1 MTGSCDSFLVLNNVP
16 EIEKMAIFTVQRIL
30 VEPAT
35 RNIVANGVESQ
46 SSGGSDSVADG
57 SMPLRVVT
65 ATSIFDGHDAAIG
78 IFRRILQSQGCEVIH
93 LGHDR
98 GADEVAR
105 AAIQEDAHAVAVT
118 SYQGGAVEMFTY
130 TKQLLDESGFGHVFL
145 FGGGGG
151 TILPHEIDHLQGEG
165 IARVYSPDDG
175 RSMGLVG
182 MVRDAMDRAS
192 GTDLLEK
199 SRFESI
205 SGPVTPEDHGSVS
218 RLLTMAENMDPSE
231 LQDVLSRARSRE
243 IGEECP
249 VVGIT
254 GTGGAGK
261 SSLIDELM
269 LRIRRD
275 NPDARVALLATD
287 PTRKKTGGALLGDR
301 IRMNSLTD
309 EKLFMRSFASRESGR
324 EIADCVGS
332 AIEVCKAVGF
342 DLVIVETSGIGQGND
357 AITEVADLFLYV
369 TTREYG
375 APSQLEKL
383 AALDFADIVV
393 LNKFDRPGA
402 EDALAEI
409 RKQFQRNREAF
420 DEKPES
426 MPVVPTIASQFADAG
441 VDQLWAGLSSLLNER
456 FDSDFSS
463 SEPRLG
469 DDGLPHRDPPI
480 PPQRQ
485 GYLAEVASAV
495 RGFHERTREASGL
508 VRLTQQLEAA
518 ADQMRS
524 SGKAASAEELDS
536 EASDVRSRVPEG
548 AWDDLVGFEQMAEA
562 YRTGEASYTVRGRD
576 IPVKTTHE
584 TLSGTKVPRVALPTT
599 EDWGERLEWVRKEN
613 APGHFPFTGGVFPFR
628 REDELPVRMFAGEGS
643 AERTNKRYKFLS
655 KDQDFNRLSVAF
667 DSPSLYGN
675 DPQERLDIFGKVCES
690 GVSIST
696 VEEMERLFEGF
707 DLCDPN
713 TSVSMTIN
721 GNYWWHLA
729 AFFNVA
735 IRQQMAKFVDEN
747 GREPSEA
754 EESEIRSST
763 LSTVRGTVQADQLKE
778 AMGQN
783 TLVFNLDTA
792 LRMMGDVAEFY
803 VQNDVRNH
811 YFVSISG
818 YHIDEAGANPITQS
832 ALTLSNGLT
841 YVELFKAR
849 GLDPDKFLRNFSWF
863 FSNGMDPEYAVIGRV
878 SRRIWAIAM
887 RDMYGVGER
896 GQKLKYHIQS
906 SGRSLHS
913 QEFTWNDYRTTL
925 QALYALADNANS
937 LHTNSRD
944 EAFGTPTED
953 TVRDAMAIQLIL
965 AKEYGWLRNENPLQG
980 SFVAEFLTDAVE
992 EQVLR
997 IFEEMHNRGGVLGA
1011 LEVNFQ
1017 RNRIQDEGMLYEHRK
1032 HSGETPVVGVN
1043 TFTDQGS
1050 STPAAQEFD
1059 IEVTRSDEKEKRMVI
1074 SRNAEFRESHSSEAA
1089 EGIERLKST
1098 AREGGN
1104 LFEVMMDIVEHC
1116 SVGQVTQALFESGG
1130 KFRRNM

>member
-1 MTGSCDSFLVLNNVP
+1 M
-16 EIEKMAIFTVQRIL
+16 
-30 VEPAT
+30 
-35 RNIVANGVESQ
+35 
-46 SSGGSDSVADG
+46 
-57 SMPLRVVT
+57 RVIT
-65 ATSIFDGHDAAIG
+65 AAAIFDGHDAAIG

-105 AAIQEDAHAVAVT
+105 AAIQEDAHAVAIT
-118 SYQGGAVEMFTY
+118 SYQGGAVEMFTH
-130 TKQLLDESGFGHVFL
+130 TKNILSESGFDHVFL

-151 TILPHEIDHLQGEG
+151 TILPHEIDQLRDEG
-165 IARVYSPDDG
+165 VARIYSPDDG
-175 RSMGLVG
+175 RDLGLVG
-182 MVRDAMDRAS
+182 MVQDAMEQAAK
-192 GTDLLEK
+192 TDLLDN

-205 SGPVTPEDHGSVS
+205 SSPVTAEDHGAVS
-218 RLLTMAENMDPSE
+218 RLLTLAENSSREVFEQELSRLRSRDPSE
-231 LQDVLSRARSRE
+231 
-243 IGEECP
+243 GCP

-261 SSLIDELM
+261 SSLMDEVM

-275 NPDARVALLATD
+275 NPGYKVALLATD

-309 EKLFMRSFASRESGR
+309 PNLFMRSFASRGSGR
-324 EIADCVGS
+324 EIADCINRAVE
-332 AIEVCKAVGF
+332 ACQAVGF
-342 DLVIVETSGIGQGND
+342 DLVLVETSGIGQGND
-357 AITEVADLFLYV
+357 AITEVSDVSLYV

-402 EDALAEI
+402 EDALSEI

-420 DEKPES
+420 EESPES

-441 VDQLWAGLSSLLNER
+441 VDRLWEMMASLLNEK
-456 FDSDFSS
+456 FGTDFSAS
-463 SEPRLG
+463 KPRMG
-469 DDGLPHRDPPI
+469 PDGLPSRDPPI
-480 PPQRQ
+480 PPERQ
-485 GYLAEVASAV
+485 GYLAEVASSV
-495 RGFHERTREASGL
+495 RSYHERTREV
-508 VRLTQQLEAA
+508 VRSVRMVQQLEAA
-518 ADQMRS
+518 AEAMKS
-524 SGKAASAEELDS
+524 SGKEGAWKDLSDEAES
-536 EASDVRSRVPEG
+536 IRSRVPQE
-548 AWDDLVGFEQMAEA
+548 AWDSLSEFDSMAEA
-562 YRTGEASYTVRGRD
+562 YRSGQASYTVRD
-576 IPVKTTHE
+576 KEIPVKTTHE
-584 TLSGTKVPRVALPTT
+584 TMSGTRVPRVALPTT
-599 EDWGERLEWVRKEN
+599 EDWGERLHWVRKEN
-613 APGHFPFTGGVFPFR
+613 APGEFPFTGGVFPFR

-643 AERTNKRYKFLS
+643 AERTNKRYHFLS
-655 KDQDFNRLSVAF
+655 KDQPFNRLSVAF

-696 VEEMERLFEGF
+696 VEEMDRLFDGF
-707 DLCDPN
+707 DLCAPN

-735 IRQQMAKFVDEN
+735 IRQQTRKFVEEN
-747 GREPSEA
+747 GREPNEDEQSK
-754 EESEIRSST
+754 IRSFA

-803 VQNDVRNH
+803 VDNEVRNH

-818 YHIDEAGANPITQS
+818 YHIDEAGANPITQA

-887 RDMYGVGER
+887 RDLYGVGER
-896 GQKLKYHIQS
+896 GQKLKYHIQG

-913 QEFTWNDYRTTL
+913 QEYTWNDYRTTL

-953 TVRDAMAIQLIL
+953 TVRDAVAIQLIL

-980 SFVAEFLTDAVE
+980 SFVAEYLTNEVE
-992 EQVLR
+992 EKVLR
-997 IFEEMHNRGGVLGA
+997 IFEEMHSRGGVLGS
-1011 LEVNFQ
+1011 LEVNYQ
-1017 RNRIQDEGMLYEHRK
+1017 RNRIQDEGMVYENRK
-1032 HSGETPVVGVN
+1032 HSGETPIVGVN
-1043 TFTDQGS
+1043 MFTDPGS
-1050 STPAAQEFD
+1050 ATPSAEEFD
-1059 IEVTRSDEKEKRMVI
+1059 IEVTRSDDSEKMMVI
-1074 SRNAEFRESHSSEAA
+1074 SRNKEFKDTHSSQSEASLA
-1089 EGIERLKST
+1089 RLKET

-1104 LFEVMMDIVEHC
+1104 LFEVMMEIVNHC

>member
-1 MTGSCDSFLVLNNVP
+1 
-16 EIEKMAIFTVQRIL
+16 
-30 VEPAT
+30 
-35 RNIVANGVESQ
+35 
-46 SSGGSDSVADG
+46 
-57 SMPLRVVT
+57 MPLRVIT
-65 ATSIFDGHDAAIG
+65 AAAIFDGHDAAIG

-105 AAIQEDAHAVAVT
+105 AAIQEDAHAVAIT
-118 SYQGGAVEMFTY
+118 SYQGGAVEMFTH
-130 TKQLLDESGFGHVFL
+130 TREILDANGFEHVFL

-151 TILPHEIDHLQGEG
+151 TILPREIEYLKNNEIGR
-165 IARVYSPDDG
+165 IYSPDDG

-182 MVRDAMDRAS
+182 MVQDAMQQACEI
-192 GTDLLEK
+192 DLMEP
-199 SRFESI
+199 SRFDSLDR
-205 SGPVTPEDHGSVS
+205 PVTADDHGSVS
-218 RLLTMAENMDPSE
+218 RMLTMAENSTHEDFTDA
-231 LQDVLSRARSRE
+231 LARTRSVTE
-243 IGEECP
+243 SQGCP
-249 VVGIT
+249 VVGVT

-261 SSLIDELM
+261 SSLMDEVM

-275 NPDARVALLATD
+275 NPEARVALLATD

-309 EKLFMRSFASRESGR
+309 ANLFMRSFASRDSGR
-324 EIADCVGS
+324 EIADCIDR

-342 DLVIVETSGIGQGND
+342 DLVLVETSGIGQGND
-357 AITEVADLFLYV
+357 AITEVADVSMYV

-383 AALDFADIVV
+383 AALDFSDIVV

-402 EDALAEI
+402 EDALTEI

-420 DEKPES
+420 DQSPES
-426 MPVVPTIASQFADAG
+426 MPVIPTIASQFADAG
-441 VDQLWAGLSSLLNER
+441 VDRLWESLANILNER
-456 FDSDFSS
+456 FETSFAAA
-463 SEPRLG
+463 EPRLG
-469 DDGLPHRDPPI
+469 VDGLPTREPPI
-480 PPQRQ
+480 PPERQ
-485 GYLAEVASAV
+485 GYLAEVASTI
-495 RGFHERTREASGL
+495 RGYHKRTKEVSES
-508 VRLTQQLEAA
+508 VRLVQQLEASA
-518 ADQMRS
+518 KQMRAAGNDS
-524 SGKAASAEELDS
+524 SADDLESEAHQIRSDVPSEAWDALDS
-536 EASDVRSRVPEG
+536 FEA
-548 AWDDLVGFEQMAEA
+548 MANA
-562 YRTGEASYTVRGRD
+562 YRSGEASYTVRGKE

-584 TLSGTKVPRVALPTT
+584 TMSGTKVPRVALPTSR
-599 EDWGERLEWVRKEN
+599 DWGEQLEWIRREN
-613 APGHFPFTGGVFPFR
+613 APGSFPFTGGVFPFR
-628 REDELPVRMFAGEGS
+628 RQDELPVRMFAGEGS
-643 AERTNKRYKFLS
+643 AERTNKRYHFLS
-655 KDQDFNRLSVAF
+655 QEQDFNRLSVAF

-675 DPQERLDIFGKVCES
+675 DPRERLDIFGKVCES

-696 VEEMERLFEGF
+696 IEEMDRLFEGF
-707 DLCDPN
+707 DLCAPN

-735 IRQQMAKFVDEN
+735 IRQQTRKFVDEN
-747 GREPSEA
+747 GRDPSE
-754 EESEIRSST
+754 EEASDIRSMT

-792 LRMMGDVAEFY
+792 LKMMGDVAEFY
-803 VQNDVRNH
+803 VDNNVRNH

-849 GLDPDKFLRNFSWF
+849 GLDADKFLRNFSWF

-887 RDMYGVGER
+887 RDLYGVSER

-953 TVRDAMAIQLIL
+953 TVRDAVAIQLIL

-980 SFVAEFLTDAVE
+980 SFVAEFLTDEVE
-992 EQVLR
+992 EKVLR
-997 IFEEMHNRGGVLGA
+997 IFEEMHSRGGVLGA
-1011 LEVNFQ
+1011 LEVNYQ
-1017 RNRIQDEGMLYEHRK
+1017 RNRIQDEGMVYEHRK
-1032 HSGETPVVGVN
+1032 HTGETPIVGVN
-1043 TFTDQGS
+1043 TFTDPDAES
-1050 STPAAQEFD
+1050 VSADDFD
-1059 IEVTRSDEKEKRMVI
+1059 VEVTRSDETEKKMVI
-1074 SRNAEFRESHSSEAA
+1074 ARNQEFKAENVSKAE
-1089 EGIERLKST
+1089 EGIERLKEA
-1098 AREGGN
+1098 ARNGEN
-1104 LFEVMMDIVEHC
+1104 LFEVMMEIVDYC
-1116 SVGQVTQALFESGG
+1116 TVGQVTQALFESGG

>member
-1 MTGSCDSFLVLNNVP
+1 MATASRIVVVSGIEGKAPVDST
-16 EIEKMAIFTVQRIL
+16 ASG
-30 VEPAT
+30 
-35 RNIVANGVESQ
+35 NGK
-46 SSGGSDSVADG
+46 
-57 SMPLRVVT
+57 MPLRVIT

-98 GADEVAR
+98 GADEIAR

-130 TKQLLDESGFGHVFL
+130 TKQLLDEAGFGHVFL

-151 TILPHEIDHLQGEG
+151 TILPNEIEHLQGEG

-182 MVRDAMDRAS
+182 MVRDAMEQAA
-192 GTDLLEK
+192 GIDLLDE
-199 SRFESI
+199 SRFEQITS
-205 SGPVTPEDHGSVS
+205 PVTAEDHGSIS
-218 RLLTMAENMDPSE
+218 RILTVAENMDDGM
-231 LQDVLSRARSRE
+231 LKAVLSRARSRDPDQ
-243 IGEECP
+243 ECP

-309 EKLFMRSFASRESGR
+309 AGLFMRSFASRDSGR
-324 EIADCVGS
+324 EIADCVGN

-342 DLVIVETSGIGQGND
+342 DIVVVETSGIGQGND
-357 AITEVADLFLYV
+357 AITEVADVSLYV

-409 RKQFQRNREAF
+409 RKQFQRNSEAF
-420 DEKPES
+420 DQDPKS

-441 VDQLWAGLSSLLNER
+441 VDQLWKDLSLLLNGRYGTELTA
-456 FDSDFSS
+456 
-463 SEPRLG
+463 SEPRMG
-469 DDGLPHRDPPI
+469 DDGLPHREPPI
-480 PPQRQ
+480 PPERQ

-495 RGFHERTREASGL
+495 RGYHERTEEASRQ
-508 VRLTQQLEAA
+508 VRLVQQLEAA
-518 ADQMRS
+518 ASQMRS
-524 SGKAASAEELDS
+524 SGKGESAGDLDS
-536 EASDVRSRVPEG
+536 EASEIRAQAPEG
-548 AWDDLVGFEQMAEA
+548 AWESLKQFEEMAEA
-562 YRTGEASYTVRGRD
+562 YRSGEASYSVRGKD

-584 TLSGTKVPRVALPTT
+584 TLSGTRVPRVALPTT
-599 EDWGERLEWVRKEN
+599 EDWGDRLEWIRKEN
-613 APGHFPFTGGVFPFR
+613 APGLFPFTGGVFPFR

-655 KDQDFNRLSVAF
+655 KDQSFNRLSVAF

-675 DPQERLDIFGKVCES
+675 DPQARLDIFGKVCES

-696 VEEMERLFEGF
+696 VDEMERLFEGF

-735 IRQQMAKFVDEN
+735 IRQQIAKFASEN
-747 GREPSEA
+747 DRDPSEQEA
-754 EESEIRSST
+754 SAIRSTT

-803 VQNDVRNH
+803 VENEVRNH

-849 GLDPDKFLRNFSWF
+849 GLDADKFLRNFSWF

-887 RDMYGVGER
+887 RDLYGVGDR

-944 EAFGTPTED
+944 EAFGTPTES

-992 EQVLR
+992 EKVLG

-1032 HSGETPVVGVN
+1032 HTGETPVVGVN
-1043 TFTDQGS
+1043 TFTDEGS
-1050 STPAAQEFD
+1050 STPSAQEFD
-1059 IEVTRSDEKEKRMVI
+1059 IEVTRSDETEKRMVI
-1074 SRNAEFRESHSSEAA
+1074 ERNEQFRESHSSEAA
-1089 EGIERLKST
+1089 EGLERLKTT

-1104 LFEVMMDIVEHC
+1104 LFEVMMDVVEHC
-1116 SVGQVTQALFESGG
+1116 SVGQVTNALFDSGG

>member
-1 MTGSCDSFLVLNNVP
+1 
-16 EIEKMAIFTVQRIL
+16 
-30 VEPAT
+30 
-35 RNIVANGVESQ
+35 
-46 SSGGSDSVADG
+46 
-57 SMPLRVVT
+57 MPLRVIT
-65 ATSIFDGHDAAIG
+65 AAAIFDGHDAAIG

-98 GADEVAR
+98 GADEVAS
-105 AAIQEDAHAVAVT
+105 AAIQEDAHAVAIT
-118 SYQGGAVEMFTY
+118 SYQGGAVEMFTH
-130 TKQLLDESGFGHVFL
+130 TKEILDEAGFGHVFL

-151 TILPHEIDHLQGEG
+151 TILPHEIDLLSEKG
-165 IARVYSPDDG
+165 IARIYSPDDG
-175 RSMGLVG
+175 RDMGLVG
-182 MVRDAMDRAS
+182 MVQDAMGHAS
-192 GTDLLEK
+192 EIDLLDPG
-199 SRFESI
+199 RFESI
-205 SGPVTPEDHGSVS
+205 DSPVRADDHGSVS
-218 RLLTMAENMDPSE
+218 RLLTIAENSSSE
-231 LQDVLSRARSRE
+231 DFSSALSRARSRDSE
-243 IGEECP
+243 DECP

-261 SSLIDELM
+261 SSLMDEVM

-275 NPDARVALLATD
+275 NPAAKVALLATD

-309 EKLFMRSFASRESGR
+309 PNLFMRSFASRSSGR
-324 EIADCVGS
+324 EIADCVGR
-332 AIEVCKAVGF
+332 AAEVCKAVGF
-342 DLVIVETSGIGQGND
+342 DLVLVETSGIGQGND
-357 AITEVADLFLYV
+357 AITEVSDASIYV

-402 EDALAEI
+402 EDALKEI

-420 DEKPES
+420 DQSPES

-441 VDQLWAGLSSLLNER
+441 VDRLWEMMAELLNDR
-456 FDSDFSS
+456 FATALSA
-463 SEPRLG
+463 SEPRMG
-469 DDGLPHRDPPI
+469 PDGLPSRDPPI
-480 PPQRQ
+480 PTERQ

-495 RGFHERTREASGL
+495 RGYHERSEETARS
-508 VRLTQQLEAA
+508 VRLVQQIESA
-518 ADQMRS
+518 ADQMLS
-524 SGKAASAEELDS
+524 SGKEGAHQDLMEEAKSVRDSIPESAWEDLAGLDS
-536 EASDVRSRVPEG
+536 
-548 AWDDLVGFEQMAEA
+548 MAES
-562 YRTGEASYTVRGRD
+562 YRSGEASYTVRGKD
-576 IPVKTTHE
+576 IPVSTTHE
-584 TLSGTKVPRVALPTT
+584 TMSGTRVPRVALPTT
-599 EDWGERLEWVRKEN
+599 EDWGDKLLWVRKEN
-613 APGHFPFTGGVFPFR
+613 APGLFPYTGGVFPFR

-643 AERTNKRYKFLS
+643 AERTNKRYHFLS
-655 KDQDFNRLSVAF
+655 KDQPFNRLSVAF

-675 DPQERLDIFGKVCES
+675 DPRERLDIFGKVCES

-696 VEEMERLFEGF
+696 VDEMDRLFDGF
-707 DLCDPN
+707 DLCAPS

-735 IRQQMAKFVDEN
+735 IRQQRRKFTEEN
-747 GREPSEA
+747 GRDPNEKEA
-754 EESEIRSST
+754 EEIRSFT
-763 LSTVRGTVQADQLKE
+763 LNTVRGTVQADQLKE

-803 VQNDVRNH
+803 VNNDVRNH

-818 YHIDEAGANPITQS
+818 YHIDEAGANPITQA

-849 GLDPDKFLRNFSWF
+849 GLDADKFLRNFSWF

-887 RDMYGVGER
+887 RDLYEVGDR

-953 TVRDAMAIQLIL
+953 TVRDAVAIQLIL

-980 SFVAEFLTDAVE
+980 SFVAEFLTDEVE
-992 EQVLR
+992 DKVLR
-997 IFEEMHNRGGVLGA
+997 IFEEMHSRGGVLGA
-1011 LEVNFQ
+1011 LEVNYQ
-1017 RNRIQDEGMLYEHRK
+1017 RNRIQDEGMIYEHRK
-1032 HSGETPVVGVN
+1032 HTGETPIVGVN
-1043 TFTDQGS
+1043 TFTDPES
-1050 STPAAQEFD
+1050 STPSAEEFD
-1059 IEVTRSDEKEKRMVI
+1059 IEVTRSDESEKMMVI
-1074 SRNAEFRESHSSEAA
+1074 ERNREFRDTHSGEAQMGL
-1089 EGIERLKST
+1089 EKLKQA
-1098 AREGGN
+1098 ARDGGN
-1104 LFEVMMDIVEHC
+1104 LFEVMMEIVEHC

>member
-1 MTGSCDSFLVLNNVP
+1 
-16 EIEKMAIFTVQRIL
+16 
-30 VEPAT
+30 
-35 RNIVANGVESQ
+35 
-46 SSGGSDSVADG
+46 
-57 SMPLRVVT
+57 
-65 ATSIFDGHDAAIG
+65 
-78 IFRRILQSQGCEVIH
+78 
-93 LGHDR
+93 
-98 GADEVAR
+98 
-105 AAIQEDAHAVAVT
+105 
-118 SYQGGAVEMFTY
+118 VEMFAY

-151 TILPHEIDHLQGEG
+151 TILPNEIEHLQGEG

-182 MVRDAMDRAS
+182 MVRDAMEHAS
-192 GTDLLEK
+192 GIDLLDE
-199 SRFESI
+199 SRFEQI
-205 SGPVTPEDHGSVS
+205 SSPVTAEDHGSIS
-218 RLLTMAENMDPSE
+218 RILTVAENMDDGK
-231 LQDVLSRARSRE
+231 LKDVLSRARSRDPDQ
-243 IGEECP
+243 ECP

-309 EKLFMRSFASRESGR
+309 AGLFMRSFASRDSGR
-324 EIADCVGS
+324 EIADCVGN

-342 DLVIVETSGIGQGND
+342 DIVVVETSGIGQGND
-357 AITEVADLFLYV
+357 AITEVADVSIYV

-402 EDALAEI
+402 EDALTEI
-409 RKQFQRNREAF
+409 RKQFQRNSEAF
-420 DEKPES
+420 DQDPKS

-441 VDQLWAGLSSLLNER
+441 VDQLWKDLASLLNGRYGTELAA
-456 FDSDFSS
+456 
-463 SEPRLG
+463 SEPRMG
-469 DDGLPHRDPPI
+469 DDGLPHREPPI
-480 PPQRQ
+480 PPERQ

-495 RGFHERTREASGL
+495 RGYHERTEAASRQ
-508 VRLTQQLEAA
+508 VRLVQQLEASA
-518 ADQMRS
+518 SQMRS
-524 SGKAASAEELDS
+524 SGKGEAADSLES
-536 EASDVRSRVPEG
+536 EASEIRAQAPEG
-548 AWDDLVGFEQMAEA
+548 AWESLQQFEEMAEA
-562 YRTGEASYTVRGRD
+562 YRSGEASYSVRGKD

-584 TLSGTKVPRVALPTT
+584 TLSGTRVPRVALPTT
-599 EDWGERLEWVRKEN
+599 EDWGDRLEWIRKEN
-613 APGHFPFTGGVFPFR
+613 APGLFPFTGGVFPFR

-655 KDQDFNRLSVAF
+655 KDQSFNRLSVAF

-675 DPQERLDIFGKVCES
+675 DPQARLDIFGKVCES

-696 VEEMERLFEGF
+696 VDEMERLFEGF
-707 DLCDPN
+707 DLCEPN

-735 IRQQMAKFVDEN
+735 IRQQIAKFASEN
-747 GREPSEA
+747 GRDPSEQEA
-754 EESEIRSST
+754 SEIRSTT

-803 VQNDVRNH
+803 VENEVRNH

-849 GLDPDKFLRNFSWF
+849 GLDADKFLRNFSWF

-887 RDMYGVGER
+887 RDLYGVGVR

-944 EAFGTPTED
+944 EAFGTPTES

-992 EQVLR
+992 GQVLA

-1032 HSGETPVVGVN
+1032 HTGETPVVGVN
-1043 TFTDQGS
+1043 TFTDEGS
-1050 STPAAQEFD
+1050 STPSAQEFD
-1059 IEVTRSDEKEKRMVI
+1059 IEVTRSDEAEKRMVI
-1074 SRNAEFRESHSSEAA
+1074 ERNEQFRESHSGRAA
-1089 EGIERLKST
+1089 EGLERLKTT

-1104 LFEVMMDIVEHC
+1104 LFEVMMDVVEHC
-1116 SVGQVTQALFESGG
+1116 SVGQVTNALFDSGG

>member
-1 MTGSCDSFLVLNNVP
+1 MENSPGSG
-16 EIEKMAIFTVQRIL
+16 
-30 VEPAT
+30 AT
-35 RNIVANGVESQ
+35 DAQITA
-46 SSGGSDSVADG
+46 SGGK
-57 SMPLRVVT
+57 MPIRVIT
-65 ATSIFDGHDAAIG
+65 AAAIFDGHDAAIG

-105 AAIQEDAHAVAVT
+105 AAVQEDVHAVAIT
-118 SYQGGAVEMFTY
+118 SYQGGAVEMFTH
-130 TKQLLDESGFGHVFL
+130 TKEILDEEGFGHVFL

-151 TILPHEIDHLQGEG
+151 TILPHEIEHLRGNG
-165 IARVYSPDDG
+165 ISRIYSPDDG
-175 RSMGLVG
+175 RELGLVG
-182 MVRDAMDRAS
+182 MVRDAMNQAS
-192 GTDLLEK
+192 GIDLLDG
-199 SRFESI
+199 SRFDSI
-205 SGPVTPEDHGSVS
+205 SGPVDADDHGMVS
-218 RLLTMAENMDPSE
+218 LLLTMAENSQPDE
-231 LQDVLSRARSRE
+231 FYDALSKARSRDSE
-243 IGEECP
+243 SECP

-261 SSLIDELM
+261 SSLMDEVM

-301 IRMNSLTD
+301 IRMNSLSD
-309 EKLFMRSFASRESGR
+309 HKLFMRSFASRDSGR
-324 EIADCVGS
+324 EIAECVDR
-332 AIEVCKAVGF
+332 AVEVCKAVGF

-357 AITEVADLFLYV
+357 AITEVADTSIYV

-402 EDALAEI
+402 EDALTEI
-409 RKQFQRNREAF
+409 RKQFLRNREAF
-420 DEKPES
+420 DENPES

-441 VDQLWAGLSSLLNER
+441 VDRLWEMMSALLNER
-456 FDSDFSS
+456 FGTDFSA
-463 SEPRLG
+463 SEPRL
-469 DDGLPHRDPPI
+469 DPDGLPNRDTPI
-480 PPQRQ
+480 PPKRQ
-485 GYLAEVASAV
+485 GYLAEVASTV
-495 RGFHERTREASGL
+495 RDYHKRAEDVARS
-508 VRLTQQLEAA
+508 VRQVQQLEAA
-518 ADQMRS
+518 AKLLESSNKGDTHQELLDEANEIRS
-524 SGKAASAEELDS
+524 SIPEAAWVSLDEFDS
-536 EASDVRSRVPEG
+536 KS
-548 AWDDLVGFEQMAEA
+548 EA
-562 YRTGEASYTVRGRD
+562 YRSGQASYTVRGKE

-584 TLSGTKVPRVALPTT
+584 TLSGTRVPRVALPTT
-599 EDWGERLEWVRKEN
+599 EDWGDKLLWIRKEN
-613 APGHFPFTGGVFPFR
+613 VPGSFPYTGGVFPFR

-643 AERTNKRYKFLS
+643 AERTNKRYHFLS
-655 KDQDFNRLSVAF
+655 KDQPFNRLSVAF

-675 DPQERLDIFGKVCES
+675 DPQKRLDIFGKVCES

-696 VEEMERLFEGF
+696 VDEMDRLFDGF
-707 DLCDPN
+707 DLCAPN

-729 AFFNVA
+729 AFFRVA
-735 IRQQMAKFVDEN
+735 IRQQTRKFAEEN
-747 GREPSEA
+747 GRDPSED
-754 EESEIRSST
+754 ESEEIRAFA

-803 VQNDVRNH
+803 VNNGVRNH

-818 YHIDEAGANPITQS
+818 YHIDEAGANPITQA

-841 YVELFKAR
+841 YVELFKSR

-887 RDMYGVGER
+887 RDLYGVEER

-953 TVRDAMAIQLIL
+953 TVRDAVAIQLIL

-980 SFVAEFLTDAVE
+980 SFVADFLTDEVE
-992 EQVLR
+992 EKVLR
-997 IFEEMHNRGGVLGA
+997 IFEEMHSRGGVLGA
-1011 LEVNFQ
+1011 LEVNYQ

-1032 HSGETPVVGVN
+1032 HTGEMPIVGVN
-1043 TFTDQGS
+1043 TFTDPDS
-1050 STPAAQEFD
+1050 STPSAEEFD
-1059 IEVTRSDEKEKRMVI
+1059 IEVTRSDESEKMMVI
-1074 SRNAEFRESHSSEAA
+1074 SRNREFKETHSAESE
-1089 EGIERLKST
+1089 EGLNRLKQV
-1098 AREGGN
+1098 ARKGGN
-1104 LFEVMMDIVEHC
+1104 LFEVMMHIVEHC

>member
-1 MTGSCDSFLVLNNVP
+1 
-16 EIEKMAIFTVQRIL
+16 MA
-30 VEPAT
+30 EGP
-35 RNIVANGVESQ
+35 
-46 SSGGSDSVADG
+46 SSDG
-57 SMPLRVVT
+57 MPLRVIT
-65 ATSIFDGHDAAIG
+65 AAAIFDGHDAAIG

-105 AAIQEDAHAVAVT
+105 AAIQEDAHAVAIT
-118 SYQGGAVEMFTY
+118 SYQGGAVEMFTH
-130 TKQLLDESGFGHVFL
+130 TKDILDEAGFGHVFL

-151 TILPHEIDHLQGEG
+151 TILPHEIEHLGDNG
-165 IARVYSPDDG
+165 IARIYSPDDG

-182 MVRDAMDRAS
+182 MVQDAMENAMKI
-192 GTDLLEK
+192 DLLEK
-199 SRFESI
+199 SRFDSLK
-205 SGPVTPEDHGSVS
+205 GPVSAGDHGSVS
-218 RLLTMAENMDPSE
+218 QLLTMAENSSE
-231 LQDVLSRARSRE
+231 EEFSEALARTRSRDAS
-243 IGEECP
+243 EECP
-249 VVGIT
+249 IVGIT

-261 SSLIDELM
+261 SSLVDEVM
-269 LRIRRD
+269 LRVRRD
-275 NPDARVALLATD
+275 NPDAKVALLATD

-309 EKLFMRSFASRESGR
+309 PNLFMRSFASRDSGR
-324 EIADCVGS
+324 EIADCIGRAV
-332 AIEVCKAVGF
+332 EVCKAVGF
-342 DLVIVETSGIGQGND
+342 DLVLVETSGIGQGND
-357 AITEVADLFLYV
+357 AITEVADISLYV

-393 LNKFDRPGA
+393 LNKFDRSGA
-402 EDALAEI
+402 EDALKEI

-420 DEKPES
+420 DESPES
-426 MPVVPTIASQFADAG
+426 MPVIPTIASQFADAG
-441 VDQLWAGLSSLLNER
+441 VDKLWESMAVLLNDR
-456 FDSDFSS
+456 FETEFAAA
-463 SEPRLG
+463 EPRLG
-469 DDGLPHRDPPI
+469 EDGLPTREPPI
-480 PPQRQ
+480 PPERQ
-485 GYLAEVASAV
+485 GYLAEVASAI
-495 RGFHERTREASGL
+495 RSYHERTSETSGS
-508 VRLTQQLEAA
+508 VRLVQQLEAA
-518 ADQMRS
+518 AAQMRE
-524 SGKAASAEELDS
+524 SGKDSAANDLES
-536 EASDVRSRVPEG
+536 EAAEVRSSVPEG
-548 AWDDLVGFEQMAEA
+548 AWEALNEFEAMAEA
-562 YRTGEASYTVRGRD
+562 YRSGQASYTVRGKE
-576 IPVKTTHE
+576 IPVRTTHE
-584 TLSGTKVPRVALPTT
+584 TMSGTKVPRVALPTS

-613 APGHFPFTGGVFPFR
+613 APGSFPFTGGVFPFR

-643 AERTNKRYKFLS
+643 AERTNKRYHFLS
-655 KDQDFNRLSVAF
+655 QDQGFNRLSVAF

-696 VEEMERLFEGF
+696 IDEMDRLFEGF
-707 DLCDPN
+707 DLCAPS

-735 IRQQMAKFVDEN
+735 IRQQTRRFAEDN
-747 GREPSEA
+747 GRDPTDEEA
-754 EESEIRSST
+754 AEIRATT

-792 LRMMGDVAEFY
+792 LKMMGDVAEFY
-803 VQNDVRNH
+803 VDNNVRNH

-849 GLDPDKFLRNFSWF
+849 GLDADKFLRNFSWF

-887 RDMYGVGER
+887 RDLYGVEER

-980 SFVAEFLTDAVE
+980 SFVAEFLTDEVE

-997 IFEEMHNRGGVLGA
+997 IFEEMHGRGGVLGA
-1011 LEVNFQ
+1011 LEVNYQ
-1017 RNRIQDEGMLYEHRK
+1017 RNRIQDEGMVYEHRK
-1032 HSGETPVVGVN
+1032 HTGETPIVGVN
-1043 TFTDQGS
+1043 TFTDPDVES
-1050 STPAAQEFD
+1050 VSAEDFD
-1059 IEVTRSDEKEKRMVI
+1059 VEVTRSDESEKRMVI
-1074 SRNAEFRESHSSEAA
+1074 ERNGAFRQAHSTEAEA
-1089 EGIERLKST
+1089 GLERLKQA

-1104 LFEVMMDIVEHC
+1104 LFDVMMDIVEHC

>member
-1 MTGSCDSFLVLNNVP
+1 
-16 EIEKMAIFTVQRIL
+16 MADAR
-30 VEPAT
+30 
-35 RNIVANGVESQ
+35 
-46 SSGGSDSVADG
+46 
-57 SMPLRVVT
+57 MPLRVIT
-65 ATSIFDGHDAAIG
+65 AAAIFDGHDAAIG

-105 AAIQEDAHAVAVT
+105 AAIQEDAHAVAIT
-118 SYQGGAVEMFTY
+118 SYQGGAVEMFTH
-130 TKQLLDESGFGHVFL
+130 TREILDANGFEHVFL

-151 TILPHEIDHLQGEG
+151 TILPREIEYLKNNEIGR
-165 IARVYSPDDG
+165 IYSPDDG

-182 MVRDAMDRAS
+182 MVQDAMQQACEI
-192 GTDLLEK
+192 DLMEP
-199 SRFESI
+199 SRFDSLDR
-205 SGPVTPEDHGSVS
+205 PVTADDHGSVS
-218 RLLTMAENMDPSE
+218 RMLTMAENSTHEDFTDA
-231 LQDVLSRARSRE
+231 LARTRSVAE
-243 IGEECP
+243 SQGCP
-249 VVGIT
+249 VVGVT

-261 SSLIDELM
+261 SSLMDEVM

-275 NPDARVALLATD
+275 NPEARVALLATD

-309 EKLFMRSFASRESGR
+309 ANLFMRSFASRDSGR
-324 EIADCVGS
+324 EIADCIDR

-342 DLVIVETSGIGQGND
+342 DLVLVETSGIGQGND
-357 AITEVADLFLYV
+357 AITEVADVSMYV

-383 AALDFADIVV
+383 AALDFSDIVV

-402 EDALAEI
+402 EDALTEI

-420 DEKPES
+420 DQSPES
-426 MPVVPTIASQFADAG
+426 MPVIPTIASQFADAG
-441 VDQLWAGLSSLLNER
+441 VDRLWESLANILNER
-456 FDSDFSS
+456 FETSFAAA
-463 SEPRLG
+463 EPRLG
-469 DDGLPHRDPPI
+469 VDGLPTREPPI
-480 PPQRQ
+480 PPERQ
-485 GYLAEVASAV
+485 GYLAEVASTI
-495 RGFHERTREASGL
+495 RGYHKRTKEVSES
-508 VRLTQQLEAA
+508 VRLVQQLEASA
-518 ADQMRS
+518 RQMRAAGNDS
-524 SGKAASAEELDS
+524 SADDLESEAHQIRSDIPSEAWDALDS
-536 EASDVRSRVPEG
+536 FEA
-548 AWDDLVGFEQMAEA
+548 MANA
-562 YRTGEASYTVRGRD
+562 YRSGEASYTVRGKE
-576 IPVKTTHE
+576 IPVKTVHE
-584 TLSGTKVPRVALPTT
+584 TMSGTKVPRVALPTSR
-599 EDWGERLEWVRKEN
+599 DWGEQLEWIRREN
-613 APGHFPFTGGVFPFR
+613 APGSFPFTGGVFPFR
-628 REDELPVRMFAGEGS
+628 RQDELPVRMFAGEGS
-643 AERTNKRYKFLS
+643 AERTNKRYHFLS
-655 KDQDFNRLSVAF
+655 QEQDFNRLSVAF

-675 DPQERLDIFGKVCES
+675 DPRERLDIFGKVCES

-696 VEEMERLFEGF
+696 IEEMDRLFEGF
-707 DLCDPN
+707 DLCAPN

-735 IRQQMAKFVDEN
+735 IRQQTRKFVDEN
-747 GREPSEA
+747 GRDPSE
-754 EESEIRSST
+754 EEASDIRSMT

-792 LRMMGDVAEFY
+792 LKMMGDVAEFY
-803 VQNDVRNH
+803 VDNNVRNH

-849 GLDPDKFLRNFSWF
+849 GLDADKFLRNFSWF

-887 RDMYGVGER
+887 RDLYGVSER

-953 TVRDAMAIQLIL
+953 TVRDAVAIQLIL

-980 SFVAEFLTDAVE
+980 SFVAEFLTDEVE
-992 EQVLR
+992 EKVLR
-997 IFEEMHNRGGVLGA
+997 IFEEMHSRGGVLGA
-1011 LEVNFQ
+1011 LEVNYQ
-1017 RNRIQDEGMLYEHRK
+1017 RNRIQDEGMVYEHRK
-1032 HSGETPVVGVN
+1032 HTGETPIVGVN
-1043 TFTDQGS
+1043 TFTDPDAES
-1050 STPAAQEFD
+1050 VSADDFD
-1059 IEVTRSDEKEKRMVI
+1059 VEVTRSDETEKKMVI
-1074 SRNAEFRESHSSEAA
+1074 ARNQEFKAENVSKAE
-1089 EGIERLKST
+1089 EGIERLKEA
-1098 AREGGN
+1098 ARNGEN
-1104 LFEVMMDIVEHC
+1104 LFEVMMEIVDYC
-1116 SVGQVTQALFESGG
+1116 TVGQVTQALFESGG

>member
-1 MTGSCDSFLVLNNVP
+1 MEES
-16 EIEKMAIFTVQRIL
+16 EI
-30 VEPAT
+30 
-35 RNIVANGVESQ
+35 
-46 SSGGSDSVADG
+46 
-57 SMPLRVVT
+57 PLRVIT
-65 ATSIFDGHDAAIG
+65 AAAIFDGHDAAIG

-105 AAIQEDAHAVAVT
+105 AAIQEDAHAVAIT
-118 SYQGGAVEMFTY
+118 SYQGGAVEMFTH
-130 TKQLLDESGFGHVFL
+130 TSDILEEAGFGHVFL

-151 TILPHEIDHLQGEG
+151 TILPHEIDHLSNSDIGR
-165 IARVYSPDDG
+165 IYSPEDG
-175 RSMGLVG
+175 RTMGLVG
-182 MVRDAMDRAS
+182 MVKDAMERA
-192 GTDLLEK
+192 GEIDLMDA
-199 SRFESI
+199 SRFESLTDPI
-205 SGPVTPEDHGSVS
+205 SASDHASVS
-218 RLLTMAENMDPSE
+218 RLLTMAENSPALE
-231 LQDVLSRARSRE
+231 FEETLHRVRSVNE
-243 IGEECP
+243 SEECP
-249 VVGIT
+249 VLGVT

-261 SSLIDELM
+261 SSLMDEVM

-275 NPDARVALLATD
+275 NPDAKVALLATD

-301 IRMNSLTD
+301 IRMNSLSD
-309 EKLFMRSFASRESGR
+309 SNLFMRSFASRNSGR
-324 EIADCVGS
+324 EIADCIDRAV
-332 AIEVCKAVGF
+332 EVCRAVGF

-357 AITEVADLFLYV
+357 AITEVSDVSMYV

-393 LNKFDRPGA
+393 LNKFDRAGA
-402 EDALAEI
+402 EDALIEI

-420 DEKPES
+420 DESPES
-426 MPVVPTIASQFADAG
+426 MPVIPTIASQFADAG
-441 VDQLWAGLSSLLNER
+441 VDRLWQAISKLLNEGHGC
-456 FDSDFSS
+456 DFSA

-469 DDGLPHRDPPI
+469 ADGLPTREPPI
-480 PPQRQ
+480 PPERQ
-485 GYLAEVASAV
+485 GYLAEVASTVRGYHDKTKKFSDAV
-495 RGFHERTREASGL
+495 RL
-508 VRLTQQLEAA
+508 VQQLEASA
-518 ADQMRS
+518 EQMRK
-524 SGKAASAEELDS
+524 SGKTSSAEDIDE
-536 EASDVRSRVPEG
+536 EAVEIRGTAPTE
-548 AWDDLVGFEQMAEA
+548 AWKSLAKFEEMAEA
-562 YRTGEASYTVRGRD
+562 YRSGEASYTVRGRD

-584 TLSGTKVPRVALPTT
+584 TMSGTKVPRVALPTS
-599 EDWGERLEWVRKEN
+599 EDWGERLEWIRKEN
-613 APGHFPFTGGVFPFR
+613 APGSFPFTGGVFPFR

-643 AERTNKRYKFLS
+643 AERTNKRYHFLS

-696 VEEMERLFEGF
+696 IDEMDMLFEGF
-707 DLCDPN
+707 DLCAAN

-735 IRQQMAKFVDEN
+735 IRQQVRKFVELEGRDPTEDEY
-747 GREPSEA
+747 A
-754 EESEIRSST
+754 KIRSET

-792 LRMMGDVAEFY
+792 LKMMGDVAEFY
-803 VQNDVRNH
+803 VDNNVRNH

-841 YVELFKAR
+841 YVELFKSR
-849 GLDPDKFLRNFSWF
+849 GLDADKFLRNFSWF

-887 RDMYGVGER
+887 RDLYGVGDR

-925 QALYALADNANS
+925 QALYALSDNANS

-953 TVRDAMAIQLIL
+953 TVRDAVAIQLIL

-980 SFVAEFLTDAVE
+980 SFIAEYLTDEVE
-992 EQVLR
+992 EQVLQ
-997 IFEEMHNRGGVLGA
+997 IFEEMHSRGGALGA
-1011 LEVNFQ
+1011 LEVNYQ
-1017 RNRIQDEGMLYEHRK
+1017 RNRIQDEGMIYEHRK
-1032 HSGETPVVGVN
+1032 HTGETPIVGVN
-1043 TFTDQGS
+1043 TFTDS
-1050 STPAAQEFD
+1050 NAESVSAENFD
-1059 IEVTRSDEKEKRMVI
+1059 IEVTRSDEREKRMVI
-1074 SRNAEFRESHSSEAA
+1074 ERNEAFKRAHAEESEK
-1089 EGIERLKST
+1089 GINRLKDA
-1098 AREGGN
+1098 ARNGEN